1 MRRGVGACASLLL
14 LLARRNDDWADTCVS
29 ALLGLEGKAGSTV
42 SLDDEWVIVGAGA
55 AAPAE
60 TTVNEKE
67 KLASDSEKPVSHQSE
82 GTTSDE
88 GLSLVVKLLLGG
100 VIVAACVVFI
110 KAFATRHRTG
120 GKGVYEKVGA

>member
-1 MRRGVGACASLLL
+1 M
-14 LLARRNDDWADTCVS
+14 
-29 ALLGLEGKAGSTV
+29 
-42 SLDDEWVIVGAGA
+42 DDEWVVVGAGA

-60 TTVNEKE
+60 TTVNEEKE

-82 GTTSDE
+82 SVSDE

-110 KAFATRHRTG
+110 KAFATRHGTG

>member
-1 MRRGVGACASLLL
+1 
-14 LLARRNDDWADTCVS
+14 
-29 ALLGLEGKAGSTV
+29 
-42 SLDDEWVIVGAGA
+42 LDDEWVVVGAGA

-82 GTTSDE
+82 SVSDE

-100 VIVAACVVFI
+100 VIVAACVAFI

>member
-1 MRRGVGACASLLL
+1 
-14 LLARRNDDWADTCVS
+14 
-29 ALLGLEGKAGSTV
+29 
-42 SLDDEWVIVGAGA
+42 LDDEWVVVGAGA

-60 TTVNEKE
+60 TTVNEEKE
-67 KLASDSEKPVSHQSE
+67 KLASSDSEKPASHQSE
-82 GTTSDE
+82 SVSDE

-100 VIVAACVVFI
+100 VIVAACVAFI

>member
-1 MRRGVGACASLLL
+1 MTGLTLAFLL
-14 LLARRNDDWADTCVS
+14 T
-29 ALLGLEGKAGSTV
+29 GLEGKAGSTV
-42 SLDDEWVIVGAGA
+42 SLDDEWVVVGEGAA

-82 GTTSDE
+82 SVSDE

-100 VIVAACVVFI
+100 VIVAACVAFI

>member
-1 MRRGVGACASLLL
+1 M
-14 LLARRNDDWADTCVS
+14 
-29 ALLGLEGKAGSTV
+29 
-42 SLDDEWVIVGAGA
+42 GAGA

-60 TTVNEKE
+60 TTVNEEKE

-82 GTTSDE
+82 SVSDE

-100 VIVAACVVFI
+100 VIVAACVAFI

>member
-1 MRRGVGACASLLL
+1 MTGLTLAFLL
-14 LLARRNDDWADTCVS
+14 T
-29 ALLGLEGKAGSTV
+29 GLEGKAGSTV
-42 SLDDEWVIVGAGA
+42 SLDDEWVVVGEGA

-82 GTTSDE
+82 SVSDE

-100 VIVAACVVFI
+100 VIVAACVAFI

>member
-1 MRRGVGACASLLL
+1 MSVLCASLLS

-42 SLDDEWVIVGAGA
+42 SLDDEWVVVGAGA

-82 GTTSDE
+82 SVSDE

-100 VIVAACVVFI
+100 VVVAACVAFI

>member
-1 MRRGVGACASLLL
+1 MTGLTLAFLL
-14 LLARRNDDWADTCVS
+14 T
-29 ALLGLEGKAGSTV
+29 GLEGKAGSTV
-42 SLDDEWVIVGAGA
+42 SLDDEWVVVGEGAA

-82 GTTSDE
+82 SVVSDE

>member
-1 MRRGVGACASLLL
+1 MS
-14 LLARRNDDWADTCVS
+14 WADTCVS

-42 SLDDEWVIVGAGA
+42 SLDDEWVVVGGGA
-55 AAPAE
+55 AAALAE
-60 TTVNEKE
+60 TTVNEEKE
-67 KLASDSEKPVSHQSE
+67 KLALSDSEKPVSHQSE
-82 GTTSDE
+82 SASDE

>member
-1 MRRGVGACASLLL
+1 MS
-14 LLARRNDDWADTCVS
+14 WADTCVS

-42 SLDDEWVIVGAGA
+42 SLDDEWVVVGGGA

-60 TTVNEKE
+60 TTVNEEKE
-67 KLASDSEKPVSHQSE
+67 KLASSDSEKPVSHQSE
-82 GTTSDE
+82 SVSDE

>member
-1 MRRGVGACASLLL
+1 MS
-14 LLARRNDDWADTCVS
+14 WADTCVS

-42 SLDDEWVIVGAGA
+42 SLDDEWGVVGGDA

-60 TTVNEKE
+60 TTVNEEKE
-67 KLASDSEKPVSHQSE
+67 KLASSDSEKPVSHQSE
-82 GTTSDE
+82 SVSDE

>member
-1 MRRGVGACASLLL
+1 MTGLTLAFLL
-14 LLARRNDDWADTCVS
+14 T
-29 ALLGLEGKAGSTV
+29 GLEGKAGSTV
-42 SLDDEWVIVGAGA
+42 SLDDEWVVVGEGAA

-67 KLASDSEKPVSHQSE
+67 RLASDSEKPVSHQSE
-82 GTTSDE
+82 SVSDE

-110 KAFATRHRTG
+110 KAFATRHGTG

>member
-1 MRRGVGACASLLL
+1 MVVG
-14 LLARRNDDWADTCVS
+14 
-29 ALLGLEGKAGSTV
+29 E
-42 SLDDEWVIVGAGA
+42 GA

-67 KLASDSEKPVSHQSE
+67 KLASSDSEKPVSHQSE
-82 GTTSDE
+82 SVSDE

>member
-1 MRRGVGACASLLL
+1 MTGLTLAFLL
-14 LLARRNDDWADTCVS
+14 T
-29 ALLGLEGKAGSTV
+29 GLEGKAGSTV
-42 SLDDEWVIVGAGA
+42 SLDDEWVVVGGGAA

-60 TTVNEKE
+60 TTVNEEKE
-67 KLASDSEKPVSHQSE
+67 KLALSDSEKPVSHQSE

-100 VIVAACVVFI
+100 VIVAACVAFI